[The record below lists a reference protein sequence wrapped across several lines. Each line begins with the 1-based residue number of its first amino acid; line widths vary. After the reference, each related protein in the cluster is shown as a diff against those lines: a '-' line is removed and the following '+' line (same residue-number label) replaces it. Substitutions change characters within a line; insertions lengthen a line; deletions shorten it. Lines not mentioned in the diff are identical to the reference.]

1 MKKLTVRLL
10 WAATALLLTG
20 MAQSADAWWGISLSS
35 YIVWRGG
42 W

>member
-20 MAQSADAWWGISLSS
+20 MVQSADAWWTGSIYL
-35 YIVWRGG
+35 IWRGG

>member
-1 MKKLTVRLL
+1 MKKRTVRLL

-20 MAQSADAWWGISLSS
+20 MAQSADAWWGLST
-35 YIVWRGG
+35 YFIWRGG